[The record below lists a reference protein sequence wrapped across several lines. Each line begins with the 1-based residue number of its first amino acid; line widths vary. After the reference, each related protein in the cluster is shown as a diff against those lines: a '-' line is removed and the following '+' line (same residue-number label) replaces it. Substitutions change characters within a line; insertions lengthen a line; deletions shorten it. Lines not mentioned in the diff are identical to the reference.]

1 MSFLAPLR
9 LWLLLLIPAL
19 LVVYVLMQ
27 RRRRKY
33 ALRFTSVALL
43 DKVAPRQPGWRR
55 HVAAGLALVMVGLLV
70 VAFAKPAKRV
80 RVPQERATVV
90 VVIDTSGSMA
100 ASDVTPSRIEAAKSA
115 AADFARQMPE
125 KFNVA
130 LVAYDDA
137 PRLVVP
143 PTTDHETVVTGVL
156 GLQLGGATATG
167 DSLVAALDAI
177 KLAPADPANPA
188 SVAPA
193 RIVLLSDGKQTA
205 GRGIGGALDL
215 VKAAKVPVYTIS
227 FGTPQGFIS
236 DGPVTVPVP
245 NDEPTMRLIASQTDG
260 ESYSA
265 SSLGQLQDVYRD
277 IGSAVGYKF
286 EKKEITSRFVGY
298 GLLAALCALGLSLGF
313 FGRLP

>member
-19 LVVYVLMQ
+19 LVVYILLQ
-27 RRRRKY
+27 RRRHKY

-70 VAFAKPAKRV
+70 VAFAKPANRV
-80 RVPQERATVV
+80 RVPQERATIVLV
-90 VVIDTSGSMA
+90 LDTSGSMA
-100 ASDVTPSRIEAAKSA
+100 ATDVAPTRIEAAKSA
-115 AADFARQMPE
+115 AADFARSMPE

-130 LVAYDDA
+130 LIGFDDA

-143 PTTDHETVVTGVL
+143 PTTDHETVVSGVM

-167 DSLVAALDAI
+167 DALVAALDAI
-177 KLAPADPANPA
+177 KLAPADPAHPDEI
-188 SVAPA
+188 APA

-205 GRGIGGALDL
+205 GRGLGSALDE
-215 VKAAKVPVYTIS
+215 VKAAKIPVYTIS
-227 FGTPQGFIS
+227 FGTPQGVVEQGGIS
-236 DGPVTVPVP
+236 VPVP
-245 NDEPTMRLIASQTDG
+245 NDEATMRLIASQTDG
-260 ESYSA
+260 KFFSA
-265 SSLGQLQDVYRD
+265 ASLGQLKEVYQD
-277 IGSAVGYKF
+277 IGTAVGYKF
-286 EKKEITSRFVGY
+286 EKKEITSRFVGF
-298 GLLAALCALGLSLGF
+298 GLIAALAALGISLGF